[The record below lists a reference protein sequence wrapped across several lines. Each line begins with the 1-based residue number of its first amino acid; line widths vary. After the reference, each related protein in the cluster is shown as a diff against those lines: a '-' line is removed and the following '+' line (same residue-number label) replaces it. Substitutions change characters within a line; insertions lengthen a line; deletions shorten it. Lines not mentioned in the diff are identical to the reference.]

1 MKDARVA
8 LDRVVRESHGSA
20 AARRRVSA
28 QRRAGIHASF
38 GRAAH
43 SITNAAGSV
52 WTFVAAI
59 VLVLVWLLTGPLF
72 GFSQS
77 WQLVI
82 NTGTTIVTFLMVFVI
97 QHAQNRET
105 RAIQLKLD
113 ELIFTNEAAS
123 NRLVHIEVAT
133 DDELEAMNERCLNLV
148 RKVDEERRRRVDAP
162 SR

>member
-1 MKDARVA
+1 MRTEAR
-8 LDRVVRESHGSA
+8 DIDA
-20 AARRRVSA
+20 AAADSGARIVECLPISPRHPA
-28 QRRAGIHASF
+28 TLHGAF

-59 VLVLVWLLTGPLF
+59 LLVLAWLVTGPLF
-72 GFSQS
+72 GFSEQ

-82 NTGTTIVTFLMVFVI
+82 NTGTTIITFLMVFVI

-105 RAIQLKLD
+105 RAMQLKLD
-113 ELIFTNEAAS
+113 ELIVTNDAAS

-133 DDELEAMNERCLNLV
+133 DDELEAMSRRCIRV
-148 RKVDEERRRRVDAP
+148 ARKLDEERRRRIDKP